1 MLVKWG
7 GGRITPWFHLSV
19 SRYVFSPLLSYRR
32 TELPINPLKHC
43 AFSNIHEFAHSRFPW
58 HKCPSPICVSAKF
71 LTLHIIPTSI
81 ILFIIKHILYLSI
94 CLLYQLNYEI
104 YEDRSHVLLSHR
116 SNPSTSFVIQQ
127 MFVNYVYLSSWLMCE
142 LLEYSDFIITT
153 SGWLGPSTDPGTYQE
168 YISWIGL
175 T

>member
-1 MLVKWG
+1 MGRREDNTLV
-7 GGRITPWFHLSV
+7 PPVCVQVH
-19 SRYVFSPLLSYRR
+19 VFSPCLSYRR

-58 HKCPSPICVSAKF
+58 HKCPSPICVSARF
-71 LTLHIIPTSI
+71 LTLNIIPTSI
-81 ILFIIKHILYLSI
+81 IFFIIKHIPYLSI

-104 YEDRSHVLLSHR
+104 YEDRFHVLLSHC

-127 MFVNYVYLSSWLMCE
+127 MFVNYVYLSSWLICV
-142 LLEYSDFIITT
+142 LLENSDSIITT
-153 SGWLGPSTDPGTYQE
+153 SRWLGPSTDPGTYQE
-168 YISWIGL
+168 FISWIGL